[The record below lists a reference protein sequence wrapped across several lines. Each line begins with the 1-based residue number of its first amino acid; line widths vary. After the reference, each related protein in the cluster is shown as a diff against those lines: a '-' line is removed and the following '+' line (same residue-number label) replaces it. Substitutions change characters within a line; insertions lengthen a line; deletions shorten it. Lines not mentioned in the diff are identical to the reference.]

1 MEQVT
6 RHDSS
11 GPVTARKAPW
21 AALVVDD
28 DAGVRQSL
36 RLCLEAAGARVLG
49 VATGGAALEA
59 LDRGHFDV
67 VFLDLWLGADAGLD
81 LLPEMLAR
89 QPDLGVIVV
98 TAFASIESAV
108 DAIKR
113 GAVDYVPKP
122 FTPDQIRL
130 TANRVLEAQR
140 LRRRLAEL
148 QEELDE
154 SGEPAFFESRSPVF
168 LRFLQTAARAAA
180 SDAVLLLRGE
190 SGTGKNVLA
199 RWIRANSPRADAPFV
214 TVNCPALSG
223 DLMTSAL
230 FGHRKGAFTGAV
242 ADVAGKV
249 QEAEGGTL
257 LLDEV
262 GELTAD
268 AQARLLRFLNDR
280 TYERLGDARERQADV
295 RLIAATNRDL
305 EAEVRAGRFR
315 EDLFYRLNVVTLTLP
330 ALRERPEDILLLAHH
345 YLSMFSRKQ
354 RRPALTFSA
363 AAEEA
368 MLAHT
373 LARESAGAAQCRRA
387 RRHSGAP
394 RRARAVRPRTR
405 VDRAVTMRDRVS
417 QTVRVGAPVSLE
429 LLEREHIARVI
440 AQVALAGGRGAHP
453 GHRRHDAAAEAQ
465 AIRAGVNVA
474 MIPGRLR
481 LRFVVAAGLLVLT
494 TVIGERVDVLRA
506 VAPERR
512 RHRHGAAE
520 RVGDGR
526 HLEARRRA
534 RTRRRCRA
542 ADPRWRRSRRA
553 GAGT

>member
-1 MEQVT
+1 M
-6 RHDSS
+6 
-11 GPVTARKAPW
+11 P
-21 AALVVDD
+21 
-28 DAGVRQSL
+28 GVRQSL

-67 VFLDLWLGADAGLD
+67 VFLDLWLGADAGIE
-81 LLPEMLAR
+81 LLPEILAR
-89 QPDLGVIVV
+89 QPDVGVIVV
-98 TAFASIESAV
+98 TAYASIESAV
-108 DAIKR
+108 NAIRR

-130 TANRVLEAQR
+130 AAHRVVEAQR

-168 LRFLQTAARAAA
+168 LRFLQTTARAAA

-262 GELTAD
+262 GDLTAD

-280 TYERLGDARERQADV
+280 TYERLGEARERQADV

-330 ALRERPEDILLLAHH
+330 ALRERPEDVLLLAHH
-345 YLSMFSRKQ
+345 YLSDLQPEAAPSRPDVS
-354 RRPALTFSA
+354 RRPPS
-363 AAEEA
+363 
-368 MLAHT
+368 
-373 LARESAGAAQCRRA
+373 
-387 RRHSGAP
+387 
-394 RRARAVRPRTR
+394 
-405 VDRAVTMRDRVS
+405 
-417 QTVRVGAPVSLE
+417 
-429 LLEREHIARVI
+429 
-440 AQVALAGGRGAHP
+440 
-453 GHRRHDAAAEAQ
+453 
-465 AIRAGVNVA
+465 
-474 MIPGRLR
+474 
-481 LRFVVAAGLLVLT
+481 
-494 TVIGERVDVLRA
+494 
-506 VAPERR
+506 
-512 RHRHGAAE
+512 
-520 RVGDGR
+520 
-526 HLEARRRA
+526 
-534 RTRRRCRA
+534 RRCRA
-542 ADPRWRRSRRA
+542 HVWPGNLRELRNAVERAVILAPRDVLDLADLGLLGRASVRCGQSTRKPRGWARWSPSSRWNANTSRA
-553 GAGT
+553 

>member
-1 MEQVT
+1 MEQAAQREVIT
-6 RHDSS
+6 PTVVSR
-11 GPVTARKAPW
+11 APW

-59 LDRGHFDV
+59 LDRSHFDI
-67 VFLDLWLGADAGLD
+67 VFLDLWLGTDAGLD
-81 LLPEMLAR
+81 VLPDMLAR

-122 FTPDQIRL
+122 FTPDQIRV
-130 TANRVLEAQR
+130 TANRVLETQR

-154 SGEPAFFESRSPVF
+154 SGEPAFFESRSPAF

-180 SDAVLLLRGE
+180 SDAGVLLRGE
-190 SGTGKNVLA
+190 SGTGKNVVA
-199 RWIRANSPRADAPFV
+199 RWIRANSPRSAAPFV

-230 FGHRKGAFTGAV
+230 FGHRKGAFTGAI

-262 GELTAD
+262 GELTAE
-268 AQARLLRFLNDR
+268 AQVRLLRFLNDQ
-280 TYERLGDARERQADV
+280 TYERLGEARERRADV
-295 RLIAATNRDL
+295 RLIAATNRPL
-305 EAEVRAGRFR
+305 EGEVRTGRFR

-345 YLSMFSRKQ
+345 YLSIFSKKQ
-354 RRPALTFSA
+354 RHPDLRFSN
-363 AAEEA
+363 AAEQA
-368 MLAHT
+368 MLAHSWPGN
-373 LARESAGAAQCRRA
+373 LRELRNAVE
-387 RRHSGAP
+387 
-394 RRARAVRPRTR
+394 RAVILASRDVLEAADLGVTSLSS
-405 VDRAVTMRDRVS
+405 DSEAVTQSVH
-417 QTVRVGAPVSLE
+417 VGAPVSLE
-429 LLEREHIARVI
+429 VLEREHLARV
-440 AQVALAGGRGAHP
+440 VARSPSLE
-453 GHRRHDAAAEAQ
+453 AAARTLDIDATTLQ
-465 AIRAGVNVA
+465 RK
-474 MIPGRLR
+474 RKR
-481 LRFVVAAGLLVLT
+481 YGLV
-494 TVIGERVDVLRA
+494 
-506 VAPERR
+506 
-512 RHRHGAAE
+512 
-520 RVGDGR
+520 
-526 HLEARRRA
+526 
-534 RTRRRCRA
+534 
-542 ADPRWRRSRRA
+542 
-553 GAGT
+553 

>member
-1 MEQVT
+1 MAESLRLHNSQRSMEYAAPHT
-6 RHDSS
+6 TAASMTSS
-11 GPVTARKAPW
+11 RAPW

-67 VFLDLWLGADAGLD
+67 VFLDLWLGPDAGLD

-89 QPDLGVIVV
+89 QPGLGIIVI

-130 TANRVLEAQR
+130 AAHRVVEAQR

-154 SGEPAFFESRSPVF
+154 SGEPAFFESRNPAF
-168 LRFLQTAARAAA
+168 LRFLNTARRAAA

-199 RWIRANSPRADAPFV
+199 RWIRTNSPRADAPFV

-230 FGHRKGAFTGAV
+230 FGHRKGAFTGAI
-242 ADVAGKV
+242 ADVPGKV

-262 GELTAD
+262 GDLTAD
-268 AQARLLRFLNDR
+268 AQARLLRFLHDR
-280 TYERLGDARERQADV
+280 TYERLGEARERQADV

-305 EAEVRAGRFR
+305 ESEVRAGRFR
-315 EDLFYRLNVVTLTLP
+315 EDLFYRLNVVTVTLP
-330 ALRERPEDILLLAHH
+330 ALRERLEDVLLFARH
-345 YLSMFSRKQ
+345 YLTMFGQKQ
-354 RRPALTFSA
+354 RRPNLTFSA
-363 AAEEA
+363 AAESA
-368 MLAHT
+368 LLAHGWPGN
-373 LARESAGAAQCRRA
+373 LRELRNAVERAVILAAQDVLEPSDLVLPA
-387 RRHSGAP
+387 AAASDQDSSGQKI
-394 RRARAVRPRTR
+394 RL
-405 VDRAVTMRDRVS
+405 
-417 QTVRVGAPVSLE
+417 GGLVSLE
-429 LLEREHIARVI
+429 VLEREHIARVV
-440 AQVALAGGRGAHP
+440 AQAPSLE
-453 GHRRHDAAAEAQ
+453 AAARILDIDATTLQ
-465 AIRAGVNVA
+465 RK
-474 MIPGRLR
+474 RKR
-481 LRFVVAAGLLVLT
+481 YGLV
-494 TVIGERVDVLRA
+494 
-506 VAPERR
+506 
-512 RHRHGAAE
+512 
-520 RVGDGR
+520 
-526 HLEARRRA
+526 
-534 RTRRRCRA
+534 
-542 ADPRWRRSRRA
+542 
-553 GAGT
+553 